1 MAAHRHTW
9 VLGVQEG
16 NRGLVYCEQCE
27 AVVVNEVSHTYG
39 GGHAFAFG
47 VLRPGGGV
55 TSADLQDLGNWF
67 ASMVGQPVAAHIDVC
82 PSRRHRRA
90 AARAG

>member
-1 MAAHRHTW
+1 MKLHRHTW
-9 VLGVQEG
+9 VLGLQEG
-16 NRGLVYCEQCE
+16 ERVLIYCEQCE

-47 VLRPGGGV
+47 VLRPGRGV
-55 TSADLQDLGNWF
+55 TSDDLQALGNWF
-67 ASMVGQPVAAHIDVC
+67 AAMAGQQVAAHIEAR
-82 PSRRHRRA
+82 PSRRRRRA